1 MQEAR
6 GATTAATVK
15 QHTQIAHH
23 RRDAHSDDLHG
34 RLYQIIAFD
43 IELFQSREV
52 ADFLGQKCEG
62 IAFEI

>member
-6 GATTAATVK
+6 GLITAAIVK
-15 QHTQIAHH
+15 RHTQVAHH

-34 RLYQIIAFD
+34 RLYQIIAFH

-52 ADFLGQKCEG
+52 PDFLRQKCEG